1 LLVVLVEETIDGDLE
16 IGDGSE
22 HASFQ
27 PPLCERCE
35 KSLDGVEP
43 GRRSGSEVE
52 SPAGMAGKSL
62 AYLGMFVSRMIFDDG
77 VDRLSRRNLLLNGV
91 EEANEFLMPMALRV
105 AADHRAVE
113 HVERGK

>member
-1 LLVVLVEETIDGDLE
+1 LSAICGDFVWICGPGERLRLLVVLVDKAIDGDLE

-22 HASFQ
+22 HAS
-27 PPLCERCE
+27 PTLCERCE

-62 AYLGMFVSRMIFDDG
+62 AYLGMFVSRMIIEDG
-77 VDRLSRRNLLLNGV
+77 VDRLSRGTC
-91 EEANEFLMPMALRV
+91 PSMALRK
-105 AADHRAVE
+105 RMNS
-113 HVERGK
+113 